1 VTAATSNGSDPGAGA
16 AAAGRAG
23 AADGSADGAAGRA
36 DPAGA
41 DPAGADPA
49 GLGAALEGD
58 VRAVLRAVRGT
69 NVEEIRLAWGDVRIA
84 VRRDLQAGVGA
95 LPAAQSVDPAA
106 ADGPPRSPQTEV
118 TAHMVGPFHR
128 SRQAEGPVL
137 VNEGELVEPG
147 RALGVIETLGMA
159 TEVEAPAA
167 GRLERFLVEDGQ
179 PVEFGQP
186 LAVIVA
192 PD

>member
-1 VTAATSNGSDPGAGA
+1 MTAATSNGSDPGA
-16 AAAGRAG
+16 
-23 AADGSADGAAGRA
+23 
-36 DPAGA
+36 DPGA
-41 DPAGADPA
+41 DPGV
-49 GLGAALEGD
+49 LGAALEGD

-69 NVEEIRLAWGDVRIA
+69 NVEELRLAWGDVRIV
-84 VRRDLQAGVGA
+84 VRRDLQSAAGGP
-95 LPAAQSVDPAA
+95 PAAQPADPAA
-106 ADGPPRSPQTEV
+106 AGGPPEAPPTEV
-118 TAHMVGPFHR
+118 RAHMVGPFHR

-137 VNEGELVEPG
+137 ANEGDLVEPG

>member
-1 VTAATSNGSDPGAGA
+1 MTAATSNGSDPGAGA
-16 AAAGRAG
+16 APARRPEA
-23 AADGSADGAAGRA
+23 ADGAAG
-36 DPAGA
+36 GA
-41 DPAGADPA
+41 DPG

-69 NVEEIRLAWGDVRIA
+69 NVEEIRLTLGDVRIA
-84 VRRDLQAGVGA
+84 VRRDLQAGAGA
-95 LPAAQSVDPAA
+95 LPASPSGDPSAA
-106 ADGPPRSPQTEV
+106 AGPPESPRTEV

-137 VNEGELVEPG
+137 VNEGELVEHG

>member
-1 VTAATSNGSDPGAGA
+1 
-16 AAAGRAG
+16 
-23 AADGSADGAAGRA
+23 
-36 DPAGA
+36 
-41 DPAGADPA
+41 
-49 GLGAALEGD
+49 
-58 VRAVLRAVRGT
+58 VRALLRAVRGT
-69 NVEEIRLAWGDVRIA
+69 SVEEIRLAWGDVRIA
-84 VRRDLQAGVGA
+84 VRRDLDAGAAA
-95 LPAAQSVDPAA
+95 LPPGPAA
-106 ADGPPRSPQTEV
+106 DAGATAGPPQAPQTEV
-118 TAHMVGPFHR
+118 RAHMVGPFHR

-137 VNEGELVEPG
+137 VNEGDLVETG

-186 LAVIVA
+186 LALIVA